1 LDAGTTRLL
10 THLGFE
16 ALGTTS
22 LGVANMLGRRRGDG
36 RQLLDNCRTIVEAT
50 DLPVSADLENG
61 FGDAPEDAA
70 RAVAAAW
77 ECGAVGGSIEDGTY
91 DPPAPV
97 YDFTLAV
104 ERVAAAVEA
113 ARALPGPFVLT
124 ARAENLFYG
133 VLDLDEAIRRL
144 QAFEAAGADVL
155 YAPGLRTLDQMRT
168 VVSAVRRPV
177 NVVMGFA
184 DPSITLAQLAE
195 VGVRRVSIGG
205 ALSRLALRAFLD
217 GAAAMRAGRFDFV
230 REIVTIDRLY
240 EAFPS

>member
-1 LDAGTTRLL
+1 MNDIIERATRFRALHERNQPLLLPNPWDAGTTRLL

-36 RQLLDNCRTIVEAT
+36 RELLDNCRTIVEAT

-97 YDFTLAV
+97 YDFPPASDRFCAV
-104 ERVAAAVEA
+104 AS
-113 ARALPGPFVLT
+113 P
-124 ARAENLFYG
+124 
-133 VLDLDEAIRRL
+133 
-144 QAFEAAGADVL
+144 AG
-155 YAPGLRTLDQMRT
+155 T
-168 VVSAVRRPV
+168 VKVP
-177 NVVMGFA
+177 
-184 DPSITLAQLAE
+184 
-195 VGVRRVSIGG
+195 
-205 ALSRLALRAFLD
+205 
-217 GAAAMRAGRFDFV
+217 
-230 REIVTIDRLY
+230 
-240 EAFPS
+240 